1 MGSTYIGVPYS
12 IKRKFDNVKVP
23 LESGDK
29 TRMIL
34 TNSVKASSLNF
45 VIYNIAL

>member
-1 MGSTYIGVPYS
+1 MGSTYIGVPYN
-12 IKRKFDNVKVP
+12 IKRKLDNVKVP

-29 TRMIL
+29 TRIML
-34 TNSVKASSLNF
+34 TNSVNASSSNF